1 MQETTQLTYG
11 EGSVTIMESSQ
22 SKIEVAAPEIRFG
35 DYYKAVEACFT
46 ARELEEISEG
56 SNAAL
61 EFRYSMTDKLDDE
74 DEVQRFEE
82 GIEKA
87 EMLTGSLNSG
97 VYFEVEADK
106 SVSGGEKSEIDTLYD
121 EVEFQ
126 YEIPR
131 YLVAEK
137 RVYYAMTNVMGVCE
151 LEKDVDEEA
160 DTLSISTRDIGT
172 TLILYQDGKE
182 NVNREHSGFA
192 IKTQY
197 LFLLA
202 IVALGLV
209 WWALERRNKRT

>member
-11 EGSVTIMESSQ
+11 TGTVTIMESSQ
-22 SKIEVAAPEIRFG
+22 SEIEVTAPDIRFG

-56 SNAAL
+56 SSAAL

-97 VYFEVEADK
+97 VYFEVEAEK

-182 NVNREHSGFA
+182 NGTREHSGFE

-202 IVALGLV
+202 IVALALV
-209 WWALERRNKRT
+209 WWALERRNRRS

>member
-22 SKIEVAAPEIRFG
+22 SEIEVAAPEIRFG

-74 DEVQRFEE
+74 DEVQRFEK

-97 VYFEVEADK
+97 VYFEVEAEK

-137 RVYYAMTNVMGVCE
+137 RAYYAMTNVMGVCE

-182 NVNREHSGFA
+182 NGNREHSGFA

-202 IVALGLV
+202 IVALALV
-209 WWALERRNKRT
+209 WWALERRNRRS

>member
-11 EGSVTIMESSQ
+11 TGTVTIMESSQ

-61 EFRYSMTDKLDDE
+61 EFRYSMTDELDDE

-97 VYFEVEADK
+97 VYFEVEAEK

-137 RVYYAMTNVMGVCE
+137 RAYYAMTNVMGVCE

>member
-11 EGSVTIMESSQ
+11 TGTVTIMESSQ
-22 SKIEVAAPEIRFG
+22 SEIEVTAPDIRFG

-74 DEVQRFEE
+74 DEIQRFED

-87 EMLTGSLNSG
+87 EMVTGSLNSG
-97 VYFEVEADK
+97 VYFEVEAEK

-137 RVYYAMTNVMGVCE
+137 RAYYAMTNVMGVCE

-182 NVNREHSGFA
+182 NVSREHSRFA

-202 IVALGLV
+202 IVALALV
-209 WWALERRNKRT
+209 WWALERHNRRT

>member
-11 EGSVTIMESSQ
+11 TGTVTIMESSQ
-22 SKIEVAAPEIRFG
+22 SEIEVAAPDIRFG

-74 DEVQRFEE
+74 EEIQRFEE

-97 VYFEVEADK
+97 VYFEVEAEK

-137 RVYYAMTNVMGVCE
+137 RAYYAMTNVMGVCE

-160 DTLSISTRDIGT
+160 DTLSISTRDI
-172 TLILYQDGKE
+172 
-182 NVNREHSGFA
+182 
-192 IKTQY
+192 
-197 LFLLA
+197 
-202 IVALGLV
+202 
-209 WWALERRNKRT
+209 

>member
-11 EGSVTIMESSQ
+11 TGTVTIMESSQ
-22 SKIEVAAPEIRFG
+22 SEIEVTAPDIRFG

-74 DEVQRFEE
+74 EEIQRFEE

-97 VYFEVEADK
+97 VYFEVEAEK

-131 YLVAEK
+131 FLVAEK
-137 RVYYAMTNVMGVCE
+137 RAYYAMTNVMGVCE

-182 NVNREHSGFA
+182 NVSREHSRFA

-202 IVALGLV
+202 IVALALV
-209 WWALERRNKRT
+209 WWALERHNRRT

>member
-11 EGSVTIMESSQ
+11 TGTVTIMESSQ
-22 SKIEVAAPEIRFG
+22 SEIEVTAPDIRFG

-74 DEVQRFEE
+74 EEIQRFEE

-97 VYFEVEADK
+97 VYFEVEAEK
-106 SVSGGEKSEIDTLYD
+106 SVSGGEKNEIDTLYD

-182 NVNREHSGFA
+182 NGTREHTRFT
-192 IKTQY
+192 IKTQH

-202 IVALGLV
+202 IVALVLV
-209 WWALERRNKRT
+209 WLALDRRNRRS

>member
-11 EGSVTIMESSQ
+11 TGTVTIMESSQ
-22 SKIEVAAPEIRFG
+22 SEIEVAAPEIRFG

-61 EFRYSMTDKLDDE
+61 EFRYSMTDELDDE

-97 VYFEVEADK
+97 VYFEVEAEK

-160 DTLSISTRDIGT
+160 DTLSISTRDVGT

-182 NVNREHSGFA
+182 NDSREHSRFA

-202 IVALGLV
+202 IVALVLV
-209 WWALERRNKRT
+209 WWALERHNRRS

>member
-11 EGSVTIMESSQ
+11 TGTVTIMESSQ
-22 SKIEVAAPEIRFG
+22 SEIEVAAPDIRFG

-74 DEVQRFEE
+74 EEIQRFEE

-97 VYFEVEADK
+97 VYFEVEAEK

-131 YLVAEK
+131 YLVAEN
-137 RVYYAMTNVMGVCE
+137 RAYYAMTNVMGVCE

-182 NVNREHSGFA
+182 NGSREHSRFA

-202 IVALGLV
+202 IVALVLV
-209 WWALERRNKRT
+209 WWALERHNRRS

>member
-11 EGSVTIMESSQ
+11 TGTVTIMESSH
-22 SKIEVAAPEIRFG
+22 SEIEVTAPDIRFG

-56 SNAAL
+56 SSAAL

-74 DEVQRFEE
+74 DEIQRFED

-87 EMLTGSLNSG
+87 EIVTGSLNSG
-97 VYFEVEADK
+97 VYFEVEAEK
-106 SVSGGEKSEIDTLYD
+106 SVSGGEKNEIDTLYD

-131 YLVAEK
+131 FLVAEK
-137 RVYYAMTNVMGVCE
+137 RAYYAMTNVMGVCE

-182 NVNREHSGFA
+182 NVSREHSRFA

-202 IVALGLV
+202 IVALALV
-209 WWALERRNKRT
+209 WWALERHNRRT

>member
-11 EGSVTIMESSQ
+11 TGTVTIMESSQ

-74 DEVQRFEE
+74 EEIQRFEE

-97 VYFEVEADK
+97 VYFEVEAEK

-137 RVYYAMTNVMGVCE
+137 RAYYAMSNVMGVCE

-182 NVNREHSGFA
+182 NGTREHSRFA

>member
-11 EGSVTIMESSQ
+11 IGTVTIIESSQ
-22 SKIEVAAPEIRFG
+22 SEIEVAAPDIRFG

-74 DEVQRFEE
+74 EEIQRFEE

-97 VYFEVEADK
+97 VYFEVEAEK
-106 SVSGGEKSEIDTLYD
+106 SVRGGEKSEIDTLYD

-182 NVNREHSGFA
+182 NVSREHSRFA

>member
-11 EGSVTIMESSQ
+11 TGTVTIMESSQ
-22 SKIEVAAPEIRFG
+22 SEIEVTAPDIRFG

-46 ARELEEISEG
+46 AKELEEISEG

-74 DEVQRFEE
+74 DEIQRFEE

-87 EMLTGSLNSG
+87 EMLTGSLNGG
-97 VYFEVEADK
+97 VYFEVEAEK
-106 SVSGGEKSEIDTLYD
+106 SVSGGEKNEIDTLYD
-121 EVEFQ
+121 DVEFQ

-131 YLVAEK
+131 FLVAEK
-137 RVYYAMTNVMGVCE
+137 RVYYAMTNAMGVCE

-182 NVNREHSGFA
+182 NGTREHSRFA

-197 LFLLA
+197 LFILA
-202 IVALGLV
+202 IVALALV

>member
-11 EGSVTIMESSQ
+11 TGTVTIMESSQ

-61 EFRYSMTDKLDDE
+61 EFRYSMTDELDDE

-97 VYFEVEADK
+97 VYFEVEAEK

-137 RVYYAMTNVMGVCE
+137 RAYYAMTNVMGVCE

-182 NVNREHSGFA
+182 NVSREHSRFA

-202 IVALGLV
+202 IVALALV
-209 WWALERRNKRT
+209 WWALERHNRRT

>member
-11 EGSVTIMESSQ
+11 TGTVTIMESSQ

-61 EFRYSMTDKLDDE
+61 EFRYSMTDELDDE

-97 VYFEVEADK
+97 VYFEVEAEK

-160 DTLSISTRDIGT
+160 DTLSISTRDVGT

-182 NVNREHSGFA
+182 NGSREHSRFA

-202 IVALGLV
+202 IVALVLV
-209 WWALERRNKRT
+209 WWALERHNRRS

>member
-11 EGSVTIMESSQ
+11 TGTVTIMESSQ
-22 SKIEVAAPEIRFG
+22 SEIEVTAPDIRFG

-74 DEVQRFEE
+74 DEIQSFEE

-87 EMLTGSLNSG
+87 EMLTGSLNGG
-97 VYFEVEADK
+97 VYFEVEAEK
-106 SVSGGEKSEIDTLYD
+106 SVSGGEKNEIDTLYD
-121 EVEFQ
+121 DVEFQ

-131 YLVAEK
+131 FLVAE
-137 RVYYAMTNVMGVCE
+137 
-151 LEKDVDEEA
+151 DVDEEA

-182 NVNREHSGFA
+182 NGTREHSRFA

-197 LFLLA
+197 LFILA
-202 IVALGLV
+202 IVALALV